1 MTIIIAIVSL
11 LAVVAIYFLMRTRAR
26 RLGERLREI
35 EDKVRNN
42 KPTIVIKDS
51 ETNSEKATGVKSDE
65 PKVHSEDVDS
75 GEDSHI
81 SLEMAEEFEVA
92 SIERRVEIQQAFL
105 LDVLRRLKT
114 LPEVD
119 EDGDISVAYQGE
131 TFRFV
136 CRGTFATVYDP
147 FWLSVPMD
155 SPMLNQVRT
164 AINMANLDSYYTGV
178 ITSPDS
184 DRTVFVSSGFH
195 FLLIPILPSPQDYIA
210 MILRDAFA
218 YKNRFQKLLDSLEN
232 APKDMEPL
240 LTSVPGLDSPAYN

>member
-1 MTIIIAIVSL
+1 MTIIIAVVSL

-51 ETNSEKATGVKSDE
+51 ETDFEKASVKPEGTKVDSKNVESDE
-65 PKVHSEDVDS
+65 DN
-75 GEDSHI
+75 HI
-81 SLEMAEEFEVA
+81 SLEMADEFENA
-92 SIERRVEIQQAFL
+92 PIERKVEIQQAFL

-218 YKNRFQKLLDSLEN
+218 YKNKFQKLLDSLEN

-240 LTSVPGLDSPAYN
+240 LTSVPGLDSPASN